1 MGNLSR
7 WMKYG
12 RAKLDDML
20 RRGNDELDR
29 REAEREADA
38 AERPWAHRTSD
49 TPTLDDV
56 RDRIAHD
63 AGRPAP
69 EPSPEEGFDL
79 AEQQRKADDR
89 LAKIRDDLG
98 LGGEE
103 PPSDA

>member
-1 MGNLSR
+1 VGSLTR
-7 WMKYG
+7 WIRYG
-12 RAKLDDML
+12 RAKLDDVL
-20 RRGNDELDR
+20 KRGNEELDEL
-29 REAEREADA
+29 EAEQAADA
-38 AERPWAHRTSD
+38 GERPWAHSTRE

-69 EPSPEEGFDL
+69 APSPEERFDL

-98 LGGEE
+98 LGDEE
-103 PPSDA
+103 RPPDA